1 MIVFTVISYMKKY
14 LNILLSSI
22 ILSGCITMT
31 SNTPPNP
38 KKIPYELESHG
49 DVRID
54 NYYWMRDDSRSD
66 PELISYL
73 ESENEYFKKWRSQH
87 IDYQSEIFNELKKM
101 IPAEE
106 ETLRVKDGSYFYYS
120 RIKADQQYSTYFRN
134 RTNEEVLLDANKE
147 AEGHEFYS
155 TAGLNIS
162 PDESMLV
169 YGEDFTGRREYTLKI
184 KNLINNQLL
193 DDEIVKV
200 SPNAIWSSDS
210 KHIVYAKK
218 DEETLIQNQIYVH
231 ELGTDQ
237 SEDKLIYKEDDN
249 EFNIWLSE
257 SRTKKYIYIYIEKTN
272 SSEVWLMDKA
282 NPLGELELVL
292 KRSENHLYSVEDG
305 GDYFYVLTNYDDA
318 KNFKVMRLE
327 KNDFQ
332 DINNWE
338 EVIEVRD
345 THYIEDMLTFKD
357 FVIIQ
362 SRYDGIPI
370 IEVYDLAN
378 KSLKQINMNDEVYD
392 LGLVYNNDF
401 NSSFFRYSYS
411 SLKTSPQIFKF
422 DLYESTNN
430 VIWKKQVNNFIDTDY
445 EVKRIKTV
453 ARDGTLVPVS
463 IVFKKGLDLKN
474 APMLIYGYGS
484 YGINMDSGFR
494 STITPLLNRGFIF
507 AIAQIRGGAD
517 MGRYWYEDGR
527 MLNKNN
533 TFFDFIDST
542 KFLTENNIGH
552 KDKIFAMGGS
562 AGGLLMGAVINYEPE
577 LYAGIVSAVPFV
589 DVLTTMSDES
599 IPLTTFEYD
608 EWGNPANKD
617 EYFYMKTYSPYDN
630 IQKQNYPAVL
640 VTTSLYD
647 SQVQYF
653 EPAKYVPKLREY
665 STSDNPIF
673 LSINL
678 VGGHGGKSGRLESL
692 NETALDYS
700 FILNILDDW
709 PLTKALK
716 SSTDIFSSL
725 RRIFSEVDNPPV
737 DLLTKSVTAPF
748 WISSSPSSK

>member
-1 MIVFTVISYMKKY
+1 
-14 LNILLSSI
+14 
-22 ILSGCITMT
+22 
-31 SNTPPNP
+31 
-38 KKIPYELESHG
+38 
-49 DVRID
+49 
-54 NYYWMRDDSRSD
+54 
-66 PELISYL
+66 
-73 ESENEYFKKWRSQH
+73 
-87 IDYQSEIFNELKKM
+87 
-101 IPAEE
+101 
-106 ETLRVKDGSYFYYS
+106 
-120 RIKADQQYSTYFRN
+120 
-134 RTNEEVLLDANKE
+134 
-147 AEGHEFYS
+147 
-155 TAGLNIS
+155 
-162 PDESMLV
+162 MLV

-184 KNLINNQLL
+184 KNLIKNQLL

-200 SPNAIWSSDS
+200 SPNVIWSSDS
-210 KHIVYAKK
+210 KYIVYAKK

-422 DLYESTNN
+422 DLYENTNN

-577 LYAGIVSAVPFV
+577 LYSGIVSAVPFV

-608 EWGNPANKD
+608 EWGNPANED
-617 EYFYMKTYSPYDN
+617 EYFYIKTYSPYDN
-630 IQKQNYPAVL
+630 IKKQNYPAVL

-700 FILNILDDW
+700 FILNILND
-709 PLTKALK
+709 
-716 SSTDIFSSL
+716 
-725 RRIFSEVDNPPV
+725 
-737 DLLTKSVTAPF
+737 
-748 WISSSPSSK
+748 

>member
-1 MIVFTVISYMKKY
+1 MLVFIVISYMKKY
-14 LNILLSSI
+14 LNILLSTI
-22 ILSGCITMT
+22 ILSGCIPMT

-38 KKIPYELESHG
+38 KKIPYELEAHG
-49 DVRID
+49 DIRID

-73 ESENEYFKKWRSQH
+73 ESENEYFKEWRTQH

-184 KNLINNQLL
+184 KNLINNQLF

-210 KHIVYAKK
+210 KYIVYAKK

-327 KNDFQ
+327 KDDFQ
-332 DINNWE
+332 NINNWE

-507 AIAQIRGGAD
+507 AIINIRGGGE
-517 MGRYWYEDGR
+517 MGKYWYENGR
-527 MLNKNN
+527 MFNKMN
-533 TFFDFIDST
+533 TFYDFNDGV
-542 KFLTENNIGH
+542 KEVLKKGIGNP
-552 KDKIFAMGGS
+552 KNVFAQGGS
-562 AGGLLMGAVINYEPE
+562 AGGLLMGAIINLEPE
-577 LYAGIVSAVPFV
+577 LYKGILSGVPFV
-589 DVLTTMSDES
+589 DVLTTMSDPS

-608 EWGNPANKD
+608 EWGNPENED
-617 EYFYMKTYSPYDN
+617 EYFYMKQYSPYDN
-630 IQKQNYPAVL
+630 IKELNYPAVF
-640 VTTSLYD
+640 VTSSLFD

-653 EPAKYVPKLREY
+653 EPAKYIPKLREY
-665 STSDNPIF
+665 NQSTNPI
-673 LSINL
+673 LMKMNL
-678 VGGHGGKSGRLESL
+678 IGGHGGLSGKINQF
-692 NETALDYS
+692 NEVAEEYN
-700 FILNILDDW
+700 FIINL
-709 PLTKALK
+709 
-716 SSTDIFSSL
+716 
-725 RRIFSEVDNPPV
+725 VD
-737 DLLTKSVTAPF
+737 
-748 WISSSPSSK
+748 